1 MVLSNLIQII
11 IQLIEN
17 GKYLIIFLLMVLDSF
32 NFPIPSEAVIP
43 FGGYLA
49 STKNLNIYLV
59 IFISA
64 LGSLTG
70 SLLSYFF
77 ASFILEIR
85 KKWKILIKILPEK
98 NIKKT
103 HEWFEKYGTFSVFWG
118 RMIPAVRTF
127 ISLPAGIAK
136 MNLFKFITYTF
147 LGSIIWSTFLAFL
160 GFKLKENWEV
170 IYFYFSKLEKIIIGI
185 VIILIIYFLIKK
197 LKNKKYFN

>member
-17 GKYLIIFLLMVLDSF
+17 GKYLIIFILMVLDSF

-49 STKNLNIYLV
+49 SANNLNIYLV